1 MLDCFIDFMNMAIS
15 STKYFHKVV
24 WQHMQDVVGSLIITF
39 AKFPRESA
47 SEKKIKNRLRFDS
60 YCLEFSV
67 SLFIGTRYVS
77 VNKLVALM

>member
-39 AKFPRESA
+39 VQIS
-47 SEKKIKNRLRFDS
+47 
-60 YCLEFSV
+60 
-67 SLFIGTRYVS
+67 
-77 VNKLVALM
+77 

>member
-47 SEKKIKNRLRFDS
+47 SEKKLKI
-60 YCLEFSV
+60 
-67 SLFIGTRYVS
+67 
-77 VNKLVALM
+77 A